1 MGPKKAEPQNQA
13 KSPTRFHEEA
23 LLLLGPTY
31 RPSSSKETGRRLR
44 HRRQAQEDL
53 ASCETSSSLR
63 SDWEVQ
69 MQLTHEH
76 EELRRTYRR
85 VIEEEINPHVNEWEA
100 AQIFPA
106 HEVFKKL
113 GRLGLLGVTKPV
125 EYGGL
130 GLDYSYGAIID
141 ETSQYINCGG
151 IPMAIGVQTRCLP
164 GRPSTLSQGKNLS
177 RLSRDAA
184 HA

>member
-1 MGPKKAEPQNQA
+1 
-13 KSPTRFHEEA
+13 
-23 LLLLGPTY
+23 
-31 RPSSSKETGRRLR
+31 
-44 HRRQAQEDL
+44 
-53 ASCETSSSLR
+53 
-63 SDWEVQ
+63 

-85 VIEEEINPHVNEWEA
+85 VIEEEINPYVNEWEA

-141 ETSQYINCGG
+141 ETSQYIKLRRNSDGD
-151 IPMAIGVQTRCLP
+151 RCADRY
-164 GRPSTLSQGKNLS
+164 G
-177 RLSRDAA
+177 DAGA
-184 HA
+184 GTVRIV